1 MPYNGQRV
9 YELAKEFHCKE
20 DELIDFLKKSGV
32 YFDNR
37 WSVVSENTYYY
48 AQRYFLGVPIPTSK
62 NKSQEKPKPAPP
74 ATKPE
79 PPVPQSKPSVSKLT
93 EQISK
98 PTLPNLNYREL
109 IKKFD
114 AAAIE
119 KSPIKY
125 FNAVL
130 NVTDELL
137 NILQD
142 YEAAQSETI
151 AECLKITLKLNV
163 KYLDNPNLAP
173 EENSLLAERQK
184 FLAQRLELSTD
195 ESKRKILLVKAQAE
209 NFFERLDEINGS
221 DDSIRE
227 LAELQAEPRADFE
240 FLVENLSRII
250 LNAQRKVNFFAAHK
264 DLVSKVVETQVAWND
279 NYKVFKTSLREE
291 LSATCRNES
300 IDAEIF
306 DEWYEDWQ
314 QKRFTIEQ
322 RFLPLVKFAL
332 DGHFPNAI
340 YNILESLQGYRDSV
354 DNFYLHERK
363 NIYQKFAF
371 QVGGDLQE
379 KFETESE
386 LYKLTEKLQRDL
398 QEIIF
403 SCDKTEE
410 KIFLLKWSEPLLNLP
425 IDAISHFIH
434 DKNLDAI
441 SEEVLTQFAALKR
454 QNFATYLAD
463 NKAYSEAIQKRGQE
477 YNSLIFRMRK
487 DLYKS

>member
-1 MPYNGQRV
+1 VSYNEAKLLYEYVKEFNCTDKELVWFFLKRGYNGISIV
-9 YELAKEFHCKE
+9 SHLTEDEYNLAKKH
-20 DELIDFLKKSGV
+20 FL
-32 YFDNR
+32 
-37 WSVVSENTYYY
+37 
-48 AQRYFLGVPIPTSK
+48 VP
-62 NKSQEKPKPAPP
+62 PP
-74 ATKPE
+74 ATKPAK
-79 PPVPQSKPSVSKLT
+79 PISKPEPLVSKPT

-98 PTLPNLNYREL
+98 PALPNLNYREIL
-109 IKKFD
+109 KKFD

-125 FNAVL
+125 FDAVL
-130 NVTDELL
+130 NVTNEFL

-151 AECLKITLKLNV
+151 AAFLKITLKLNV
-163 KYLDNPNLAP
+163 KYFDNPNLTP

-184 FLAQRLELSTD
+184 FLAQRLELGTD
-195 ESKRKILLVKAQAE
+195 EPKRKILLVKAQAE
-209 NFFERLDEINGS
+209 NFFAELDAINGS

-264 DLVSKVVETQVAWND
+264 DLVSKVVEAQAAWRD
-279 NYKVFKTSLREE
+279 NYKVFKTSLSEE

-300 IDAEIF
+300 IDVEIF

-332 DGHFPNAI
+332 DGHFQNAI
-340 YNILESLQGYRDSV
+340 YNTLESLQGYRDSV
-354 DNFYLHERK
+354 DKFYLHERK

-379 KFETESE
+379 KFETENE
-386 LYKLTEKLQRDL
+386 LYKLAEKLQRDL
-398 QEIIF
+398 QTIIF

-410 KIFLLKWSEPLLNLP
+410 KIFLLKWSEPILNLP
-425 IDAISHFIH
+425 IDAISNFIH

-441 SEEVLTQFAALKR
+441 SEEVLTQFAAIKR
-454 QNFATYLAD
+454 QDFATYLSD
-463 NKAYSEAIQKRGQE
+463 NKTYGEAIQKRGQE
-477 YNSLIFRMRK
+477 YNALIFRMRK

>member
-1 MPYNGQRV
+1 MSYNETKLL
-9 YELAKEFHCKE
+9 YEYAKEFNCSDKE
-20 DELIDFLKKSGV
+20 LVWFFLKRGYNGISL
-32 YFDNR
+32 
-37 WSVVSENTYYY
+37 VSHLTESEYNL
-48 AQRYFLGVPIPTSK
+48 ARKHFLVP
-62 NKSQEKPKPAPP
+62 PP
-74 ATKPE
+74 AIKPE
-79 PPVPQSKPSVSKLT
+79 PPVSKPM

-98 PTLPNLNYREL
+98 PALLNFNYDEL
-109 IKKFD
+109 LKKFD
-114 AAAIE
+114 VAEIK

-125 FNAVL
+125 LDAVL
-130 NVTDELL
+130 NVTAELL

-142 YEAAQSETI
+142 YEATQSETI
-151 AECLKITLKLNV
+151 AAFLKITLKLNV
-163 KYLDNPNLAP
+163 KCFDNPNLTP
-173 EENSLLAERQK
+173 EENLLLAECQK
-184 FLAQRLELSTD
+184 FLAQRLELCTD
-195 ESKRKILLVKAQAE
+195 EPKRKILLVKTQAE

-221 DDSIRE
+221 DDSISE

-264 DLVSKVVETQVAWND
+264 DLVSKVVEAQAAWRD

-291 LSATCRNES
+291 LSAACRNES

-332 DGHFPNAI
+332 DGHFQN

-354 DNFYLHERK
+354 DKFYLHERK
-363 NIYQKFAF
+363 NIYQKLAF

-386 LYKLTEKLQRDL
+386 LYKLAEKFQRDL

-425 IDAISHFIH
+425 IDAISNFIH

-441 SEEVLTQFAALKR
+441 SEEVLTQFAALKQ

-463 NKAYSEAIQKRGQE
+463 NKAYGEAIQKRGQE
-477 YNSLIFRMRK
+477 YNALIFRMRK